1 MEPRDAKGDIVLQVV
16 EGAGDEGTM
25 ILERGVMGFSGF
37 RQLLGI
43 SDMDMW
49 LLRTFMPELVLI

>member
-1 MEPRDAKGDIVLQVV
+1 MLQVV

-25 ILERGVMGFSGF
+25 ILESGVMGFSGF